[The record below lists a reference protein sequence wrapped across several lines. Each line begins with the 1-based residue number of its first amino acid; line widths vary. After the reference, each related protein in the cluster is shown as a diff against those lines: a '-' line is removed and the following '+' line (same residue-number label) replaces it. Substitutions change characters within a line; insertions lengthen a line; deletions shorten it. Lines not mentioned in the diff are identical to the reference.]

1 MGKAMRLKVEQ
12 DSKGLDVNIKT
23 KYLEL
28 LQRLCGADNELHVSG
43 LKLAHAY

>member
-1 MGKAMRLKVEQ
+1 MGKTVRLKVEQ
-12 DSKGLDVNIKT
+12 DSNGLDVNIET

-28 LQRLCGADNELHVSG
+28 LQSVCGADNKLHVSG